1 MTHSEY
7 ARPKCIDTQ
16 LSGKLGVFNLVVREM
31 NIYNAL
37 TGLEGCCHH
46 KLGEDLTG
54 LAEDGG
60 LIDLMQE

>member
-7 ARPKCIDTQ
+7 ARPNCIDTH
-16 LSGKLGVFNLVVREM
+16 LSGKHGALNLLVREM
-31 NIYNAL
+31 KIYNAL

-46 KLGEDLTG
+46 KLSEDLTG
-54 LAEDGG
+54 LAEDRG